1 MARAGVF
8 VGRAP
13 PRPPPSM
20 AGSASRSLLREKS
33 NATVTRARKK
43 TRVESRWPCLQV
55 LHSTDHL
62 SNSLHHQN
70 SLVISE
76 RYDLKFSSIF
86 GTAALSPRKRL
97 AAGKPPEK
105 PPAGA
110 MIQLNSRLYFF
121 SFCFYFSHFSDPAWK
136 WIEIVKKF
144 QIFTIRSSL
153 L

>member
-13 PRPPPSM
+13 PRPPPSR

-97 AAGKPPEK
+97 AAGKPLEK
-105 PPAGA
+105 PLADDDPAEF
-110 MIQLNSRLYFF
+110 QTF
-121 SFCFYFSHFSDPAWK
+121 SFFLFLF
-136 WIEIVKKF
+136 
-144 QIFTIRSSL
+144 FTL
-153 L
+153 F